1 MPQLLSD
8 LPLDEL
14 IFPLLDVAS
23 LMRIQCTS
31 KAFGQLISQA
41 TWSLAVRSQWGPIEN
56 TCGDWRRLAKFLEKE
71 VLQTIRCKSVKL
83 ALKSLLVAKH
93 HLPDTE
99 DAWHETLRCVLRWC
113 SLAEARR
120 ITAFVCADWQP
131 KHTVARFLA
140 PFTIR
145 GSTPEKALRD
155 LLPIFPFLPIDAGSG
170 ADRVIGAFSVAF
182 LRQNKRALDALCL
195 GGEDDLARASS
206 SDDDDGGGDP
216 SDHSVRACLS
226 LVPMPHERA
235 ARDAIYTLTY
245 SLIML
250 NTDLHNAAVQ
260 PKITAQQYSDSCRR
274 CAPLRNADASLFL
287 DIYRNIS
294 RHPLQISSGSFA
306 GRRGVDQGAAGV
318 ATAVRAMEDGLDAE
332 TPATF
337 SRYSTLRPMAQRA
350 EADPTTAAAILAAR
364 AAAEAS
370 VGQRGVKV
378 DWNVAYW
385 NCVDAVRYA
394 KASAWRCVGQASS
407 FRARRWAELYG
418 TVAVIALSYALRKAI
433 IGAVE

>member
-1 MPQLLSD
+1 MSQLLSD

-14 IFPLLDVAS
+14 VFPLLDVAS
-23 LMRIQCTS
+23 LMRINAEQGVWT
-31 KAFGQLISQA
+31 AHFAA
-41 TWSLAVRSQWGPIEN
+41 TWSLAVRRQWGPIG
-56 TCGDWRRLAKFLEKE
+56 THVAADAARKFLEKE

-83 ALKSLLVAKH
+83 ALKSRLVAKR

-120 ITAFVCADWQP
+120 ITVFVCADWQP

-216 SDHSVRACLS
+216 SDHSVRECLS

-306 GRRGVDQGAAGV
+306 GRRGVDQGAVGV

-337 SRYSTLRPMAQRA
+337 SRYSSLRPMAQRA
-350 EADPTTAAAILAAR
+350 EADTTTAAAILAAR

-378 DWNVAYW
+378 DWSVAYW

-394 KASAWRCVGQASS
+394 GERVALRWTIVLVPRPQVGRVVWHRRCHS
-407 FRARRWAELYG
+407 
-418 TVAVIALSYALRKAI
+418 LSYALRKAI